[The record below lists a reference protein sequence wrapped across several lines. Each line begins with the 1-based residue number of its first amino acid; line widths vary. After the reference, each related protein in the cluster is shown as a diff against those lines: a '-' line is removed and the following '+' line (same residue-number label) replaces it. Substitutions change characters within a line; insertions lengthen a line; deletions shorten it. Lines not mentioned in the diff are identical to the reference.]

1 VILISMVLLAL
12 TSPVSVGETLYNGIV
27 LPLPQPVISQP
38 AGMYNA
44 PITVEISTTEPDA
57 VIRFTLEGLSI
68 NDYIL

>member
-1 VILISMVLLAL
+1 MILLAL
-12 TSPVSVGETLYNGIV
+12 TGPASAGETLYNGIV
-27 LPLPQPVISQP
+27 LPLPPPVISEP
-38 AGMYNA
+38 GGMYNA